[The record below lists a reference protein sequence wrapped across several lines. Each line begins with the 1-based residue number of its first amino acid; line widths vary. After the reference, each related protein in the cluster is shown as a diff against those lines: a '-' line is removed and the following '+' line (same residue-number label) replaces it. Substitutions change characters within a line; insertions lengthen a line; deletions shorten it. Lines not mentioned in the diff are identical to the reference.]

1 MTIAHVTTHSL
12 DVTRATYR
20 LKLLLLRMR
29 RGTVTLADNALM
41 AKEVYKNFFEFVDRS
56 PVFWVLRFLM
66 KAGLRCEFT
75 CAICHSIS
83 SGDGPM
89 FSLGTCLPL
98 FVIERK
104 WCSNR
109 MGK

>member
-1 MTIAHVTTHSL
+1 MTIAHVITYSL

-56 PVFWVLRFLM
+56 PVF
-66 KAGLRCEFT
+66 
-75 CAICHSIS
+75 
-83 SGDGPM
+83 
-89 FSLGTCLPL
+89 LGTTFPHEGGFEMRVYLGEELNARSATQYLVAMGLCLVWAPA
-98 FVIERK
+98 FP
-104 WCSNR
+104 SS
-109 MGK
+109 